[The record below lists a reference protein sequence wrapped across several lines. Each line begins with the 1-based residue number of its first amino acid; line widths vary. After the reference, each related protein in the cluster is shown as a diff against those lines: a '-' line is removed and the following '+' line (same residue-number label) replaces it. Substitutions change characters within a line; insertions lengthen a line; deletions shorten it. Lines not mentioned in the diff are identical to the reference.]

1 MPTPTERR
9 ALTFFAGVILLG
21 AAARVLGAS
30 GDAAPPPDAGSR
42 LELHHQIAAVDSA
55 RRSGAGK
62 RTRRR
67 KTDADTAGPR
77 PVAGGSVWTEESTP
91 PRVYYARVRPRRSAG
106 RASADSSVDALAP
119 SGVVPPVRVDI
130 DVASAAE
137 IEGLPRIGPTLA
149 RRIVADRDA
158 NGPFGSLDELTRVKG
173 IGPAI
178 ARTIAPYVTFT
189 LTPRPSNE
197 RDGASGDAGGRGRRL
212 RKPRSP

>member
-1 MPTPTERR
+1 MPTPTEKR

-30 GDAAPPPDAGSR
+30 GNAPPPDSASR
-42 LELHHQIAAVDSA
+42 LELHRQIEAVDSA
-55 RRSGAGK
+55 RKSGGGK
-62 RTRRR
+62 RNRRR
-67 KTDADTAGPR
+67 RAGADTAGPR
-77 PVAGGSVWTEESTP
+77 PVSGGSVWTAESTP
-91 PRVYYARVRPRRSAG
+91 PRVYYARVRPRRGAG
-106 RASADSSVDALAP
+106 RPASDSLGAGLAP
-119 SGVVPPVRVDI
+119 ADPIPPVRVDM

-149 RRIVADRDA
+149 QRIVADRAA
-158 NGPFGSLDELTRVKG
+158 NGPFGTLEELGRVKG

-197 RDGASGDAGGRGRRL
+197 SEGASGAAGGRGRRL

>member
-1 MPTPTERR
+1 MPTPTEKR
-9 ALTFFAGVILLG
+9 ALTFFAGVLLLG

-30 GDAAPPPDAGSR
+30 GDAPPPDAASR
-42 LELHHQIAAVDSA
+42 LELHRQIEAVDSA
-55 RRSGAGK
+55 RKSGGGK

-67 KTDADTAGPR
+67 RAEADTAGPR
-77 PVAGGSVWTEESTP
+77 PVSGGSVWTEESTP
-91 PRVYYARVRPRRSAG
+91 PRVYYARVRPRRSAA
-106 RASADSSVDALAP
+106 RAGTDSLGTDPAP
-119 SGVVPPVRVDI
+119 PDVVPPVRVDM

-149 RRIVADRDA
+149 RRIVADREA
-158 NGPFGSLDELTRVKG
+158 NGPFGSLEELTRVKG
-173 IGPAI
+173 IGPTI

-197 RDGASGDAGGRGRRL
+197 RDGASGTAGGRGRRL